1 MELLHQGITTV
12 NLLMKTVCYLLW
24 MPTHT
29 HICSYTLF
37 YEIGIALNILY
48 INIYNIFIL
57 ILSIFSWQ
65 ERFYITFN
73 ACRILPYLSYITG
86 EGNGTPLQYSCLE
99 NPMDGGAWK
108 AATFKREHIFF
119 PFSLFSLPSS
129 LPSCLGTSQNG
140 FQEGHINRNF
150 HQQIISA
157 WFSIP
162 FSIQIF
168 DIFHLCQSTSM
179 VYSCFNF
186 HLFWL

>member
-1 MELLHQGITTV
+1 MELLHQGISTV
-12 NLLMKTVCYLLW
+12 NLLMKTVRYLLW

-29 HICSYTLF
+29 HMFLHVVLWNWDC
-37 YEIGIALNILY
+37 ANILY

-108 AATFKREHIFF
+108 PATFKREHIFF

-140 FQEGHINRNF
+140 FQEEHINQNF
-150 HQQIISA
+150 HQQIVSA
-157 WFSIP
+157 WFSLP

-168 DIFHLCQSTSM
+168 DISHLCQSTSM